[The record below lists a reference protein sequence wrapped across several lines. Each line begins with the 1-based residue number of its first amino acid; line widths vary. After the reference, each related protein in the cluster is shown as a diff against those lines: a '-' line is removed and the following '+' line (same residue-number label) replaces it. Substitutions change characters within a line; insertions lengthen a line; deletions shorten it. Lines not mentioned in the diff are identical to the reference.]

1 MAELNTGDG
10 GGGKK
15 GAKKV
20 RSKKGNN
27 KVDLTAMVDLAFL
40 LITFFMLTT
49 TLSKPQSMNLG
60 LPDKDPD
67 KDKNKDVKV
76 DENRTMTILLGD
88 NNKLVRYVGLLA
100 TPVSGGAPKDFA
112 YGKDGIRKELL
123 SRKEAVL
130 QYTGNKDKG
139 MIVII
144 KPSKKSNYRNL
155 VDILDE
161 MAIVN
166 VPTYAIV
173 NDFTPEETKLLGESG
188 NAATPAATATP
199 ATP

>member
-10 GGGKK
+10 GGGK
-15 GAKKV
+15 GGKV
-20 RSKKGNN
+20 RSKKQNS

-100 TPVSGGAPKDFA
+100 TPVSGGAPKDFV

-144 KPSKKSNYRNL
+144 KPSKKSKYKNL

-173 NDFTPEETKLLGESG
+173 NEFTPEETKLLGDS
-188 NAATPAATATP
+188 ATATP
-199 ATP
+199 ATPATTPTP